1 MNFQRCLFIKGSTC
15 KMDSPRLRKF
25 NKTYVWFAG
34 LSGDLLFWVAIDTLF
49 LTIVKGFDASQIT
62 FSTTL
67 SLIIIIIFQI
77 PILKT
82 IEKIGNTYSV
92 RLGSFFML
100 LSSILLTFGYSFLS
114 IVLGRACL
122 EFGKTFLNISNIV
135 LKNNLDLQD
144 RSADYIKFRTKANT
158 VYSTITMIISF
169 IASIMFNINNFL
181 PMYGCILFCI
191 ICFVLSFN
199 IADYSEFNIIKRT
212 TSVSGKA
219 KITLSGF
226 LIVIVI
232 SYGLFVPIA
241 NSGQSNGKL
250 FIQQELLLNFDVE
263 KTSLIIGAILCVSR
277 IVRVF
282 SNILFNKI
290 YKKLGDKVSGLL
302 AVMLIFSILFMLI
315 GFYIKNNLILKFLIM
330 SIGYIIILFIRD
342 PFVAYMQNLAL
353 SNSKNEN
360 QKSLLTTMNL
370 ARMIMRAI
378 MSLAFSVVL
387 IKCPLVTVIFILLLL
402 AVIEF
407 FVSIKIYRMIVL

>member
-1 MNFQRCLFIKGSTC
+1 
-15 KMDSPRLRKF
+15 MDSARLRKF

-49 LTIVKGFDASQIT
+49 LTIVKGFNPSQII

-82 IEKIGNTYSV
+82 IKTIGNTNSV

-100 LSSILLTFGYSFLS
+100 LSSILLTFGNGFLS
-114 IVLGRACL
+114 VVFGKTFL
-122 EFGKTFLNISNIV
+122 EFGKTFLNISNII
-135 LKNNLDLQD
+135 LKNNLDLQS
-144 RSADYIKFRTKANT
+144 RSDDYIKFRTKANT
-158 VYSTITMIISF
+158 VYSTTTMMISF
-169 IASIMFNINNFL
+169 VASIMFNINNYL
-181 PMYGCILFCI
+181 PMYGCVLFCI

-199 IADYSEFNIIKRT
+199 IADYSEFNKIKKT
-212 TSVSGKA
+212 SSVSQKA
-219 KITLSGF
+219 KINLSGF
-226 LIVIVI
+226 LIIVIV

-263 KTSLIIGAILCVSR
+263 KTSLILGAILCISR

-290 YKKLGDKVSGLL
+290 YKKLRDKVCGLL
-302 AVMLIFSILFMLI
+302 AIMLLFSILFMVL

-342 PFVAYMQNLAL
+342 PFVAYMQNLVL
-353 SNSKNEN
+353 SNSNNEN
-360 QKSLLTTMNL
+360 QQFLLTKMNL

-378 MSLAFSVVL
+378 MSLAFSMVL
-387 IKCPLVTVIFILLLL
+387 VKCPLITVISILLIL
-402 AVIEF
+402 AILET
-407 FVSIKIYRMIVL
+407 FVSIRIYRMILFNETKV